1 MPQWSP
7 AGRVNSAWPVSVF
20 AVDDTSVQLTWRG
33 SPPAGLR
40 VEVGD
45 AVAHPAPSP
54 QATILLS
61 VYRWRGAPTF
71 TSGEPDDDAGAKLSP
86 KSGGKSGRVAR
97 TRAAVVRVGLSRV
110 SGSRVLDPAW
120 PAGPGSVL
128 VEGLSPGTSYDV
140 VASAEGVPAFLA
152 GRVTTLHCPGGRL
165 LSRLAAVTDLH
176 IGEKHF
182 GVWGR
187 IWDRSGYQPGAAS
200 YPVRALEA
208 ALAEADGWGAQLA
221 LAKGDLTR
229 LATSAELMAAARL
242 LAESPVPV
250 EAVLGNHDNALDV
263 DMRSVLQAGGV
274 RVAWGPRA
282 IDVPGLRLVLVNT
295 VHANRHYH
303 RGYLPASAGRQVAAL
318 AGEAPSPA
326 MIVLHHPP
334 ELHRYPTVYPPGLP
348 LDHSRALLDA
358 LAQSKPQALLT
369 CGHRHRNRRYG
380 YGPLVIA
387 ETGSTKDYP
396 GVWTGYKVYEGG
408 LLQVVRRTARP
419 DVIGWTEAT
428 RRAINGQWGRWSPGD
443 LGDRCFSVTW
453 E

>member
-1 MPQWSP
+1 
-7 AGRVNSAWPVSVF
+7 
-20 AVDDTSVQLTWRG
+20 VQLTWRG

-45 AVAHPAPSP
+45 VVAHPVPSP
-54 QATILLS
+54 QATIVLS
-61 VYRWRGAPTF
+61 VYRWKGAPAF
-71 TSGEPDDDAGAKLSP
+71 TSAEPYDDAGEKPPS
-86 KSGGKSGRVAR
+86 KSGGKSGRVAQ
-97 TRAAVVRVGLSRV
+97 TRAAVVRAGLSRV

-140 VASAEGVPAFLA
+140 IAGAQGVPAFLV
-152 GRVTTLHCPGGRL
+152 GRVTTLHPPEGRL
-165 LSRLAAVTDLH
+165 LCRLAAVTDLH

-200 YPVRALEA
+200 YPVRALKA
-208 ALAEADGWGAQLA
+208 ALAEADAWGAQLA

-229 LATSAELMAAARL
+229 LATSAELMTAARL

-274 RVAWGPRA
+274 RVGWGPRA

-295 VHANRHYH
+295 VHADGRYH
-303 RGYLPASAGRQVAAL
+303 RGYLPASAGRQVAEL
-318 AGEAPSPA
+318 AGEAPTPA